1 MHACRVDAESCSN
14 LAMPEPFDPLAVE
27 NVGVTLAV
35 ELLERPAQRM
45 PLGKPFPGA
54 GVYAIYYHGESPAYA
69 PLVALD
75 KGGSHYPIYIGSAV
89 RENAKQGFT
98 AKPTT
103 KAKIHA
109 RLSTHQR
116 SIIGGGLDPALFSYR
131 YLVLND
137 AYITLAESVLIAVF
151 RPVWN
156 GMGFGSNGVGGPRMS
171 GDASL
176 WDALHAGRPGRPA
189 ADAVRRAAAAAHI
202 AASVA
207 RIGAGYDDPRTGQM
221 AARVMRFI
229 EGRAAAGQGPSVGA

>member
-1 MHACRVDAESCSN
+1 MS
-14 LAMPEPFDPLAVE
+14 EPFDPLAVE

-35 ELLERPAQRM
+35 ELLERPVHRM
-45 PLGKPFPGA
+45 PLGRPFPGA
-54 GVYAIYYHGESPAYA
+54 GVYALYYHGEASAYA
-69 PLVALD
+69 PLVMRD
-75 KGGSHYPIYIGSAV
+75 KGASRYPIYIGSAV

-103 KAKIHA
+103 QAKIHA
-109 RLSTHQR
+109 RLRNHQR
-116 SIIGGGLDPALFSYR
+116 SIIGGGLDPTLFSYR

-156 GMGFGSNGVGGPRMS
+156 GMGFGSNGVGGPRMN

-176 WDALHAGRPGRPA
+176 WDALHAGRAGRPA
-189 ADAVRRAAAAAHI
+189 AGEARRAEAAAHI
-202 AASVA
+202 ANSVA
-207 RIGAGYDDPRTGQM
+207 RIGADYDDPRTGQM

-229 EGRAAAGQGPSVGA
+229 DGRTPADRGPSEQA

>member
-1 MHACRVDAESCSN
+1 MT
-14 LAMPEPFDPLAVE
+14 EPFDPLAVE

-35 ELLERPAQRM
+35 ELLERPVQRM
-45 PLGKPFPGA
+45 PLGRPFAGA
-54 GVYAIYYHGESPAYA
+54 GVYALYYHGDASAYG

-75 KGGSHYPIYIGSAV
+75 KGTSHYPIYIGSAV

-109 RLSTHQR
+109 RLSNHQR

-176 WDALHAGRPGRPA
+176 WDALHVGRPGRPA

-202 AASVA
+202 AGSVA
-207 RIGAGYDDPRTGQM
+207 RIGADYDDPRTRHM
-221 AARVMRFI
+221 AERVMRFI
-229 EGRAAAGQGPSVGA
+229 DGRAPKPSAASV